1 MAGRP
6 RLVADRGT
14 LAVVVV
20 LILLLLAVQAAST
33 QVAASYPAC
42 LAKIKFSD
50 PTIEVEPLCVK
61 KPHGSAGQSRL
72 LLDVLPWS
80 RRIRRCP
87 RCHCSRSHRKLQDGQ
102 SQTNAK

>member
-42 LAKIKFSD
+42 LAKIKFF
-50 PTIEVEPLCVK
+50 
-61 KPHGSAGQSRL
+61 
-72 LLDVLPWS
+72 
-80 RRIRRCP
+80 
-87 RCHCSRSHRKLQDGQ
+87 RSYYRG
-102 SQTNAK
+102 